1 MRNGDMSRYQ
11 YSDPSSYLSVTGS
24 FPLGGLITDIVE
36 TPRGVYAFWQATTT
50 STATACKIFYIAKT
64 TVSSAETLD
73 YGLMFTNPERITFTH
88 NTTNINNYYGKKYAT
103 LVDNQALMWTGRAAD
118 GKVSIYMMD
127 YESLIPL
134 VSQP

>member
-1 MRNGDMSRYQ
+1 M
-11 YSDPSSYLSVTGS
+11 
-24 FPLGGLITDIVE
+24 
-36 TPRGVYAFWQATTT
+36 YAFWEQSAVRSIAIT
-50 STATACKIFYIAKT
+50 CNIYYIAKT
-64 TVSSAETLD
+64 VVSNAETLD

-103 LVDNQALMWTGRAAD
+103 LVDNQALMWTSRASD